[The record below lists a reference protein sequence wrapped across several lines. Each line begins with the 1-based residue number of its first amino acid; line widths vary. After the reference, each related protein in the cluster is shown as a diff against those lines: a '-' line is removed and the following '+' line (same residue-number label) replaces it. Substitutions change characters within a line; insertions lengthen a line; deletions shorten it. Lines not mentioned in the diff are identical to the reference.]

1 MSEQKDRKGNA
12 KKETASRKLWHWKGR
27 PKYLQTKMLTE
38 GKLIDNCNIVKE
50 QHTNI
55 NVQACDCL
63 FNFSVKKYQLKQELE
78 WTSHDCHTYYLISA
92 NFPRIGKKC
101 FGKFILKTAEF
112 CDAAEKSNF
121 CM

>member
-1 MSEQKDRKGNA
+1 
-12 KKETASRKLWHWKGR
+12 
-27 PKYLQTKMLTE
+27 MLTE

-78 WTSHDCHTYYLISA
+78 
-92 NFPRIGKKC
+92 
-101 FGKFILKTAEF
+101 
-112 CDAAEKSNF
+112 
-121 CM
+121 